1 MELEIHLQPEWRD
14 CLLSRVPER
23 AGLHAALEKA
33 VELLGGIESP
43 DEFVVTCD
51 ETDVPA
57 LRQAAQK
64 HCPPAVQFID
74 FAVQRSQLYRS
85 SWRSA

>member
-1 MELEIHLQPEWRD
+1 MDVEIHLQPEWRE
-14 CLLSRVPER
+14 CLLSRVSKK
-23 AGLHAALEKA
+23 AGIHTALEKA

-51 ETDVPA
+51 ETEVPV
-57 LRQAAQK
+57 LRQAAQV

-74 FAVQRSQLYRS
+74 FAVQRSALYRS
-85 SWRSA
+85 NRRSA

>member
-1 MELEIHLQPEWRD
+1 MGVEIHLQPEWRD
-14 CLLSRVPER
+14 CLLNSVSKK
-23 AGLHAALEKA
+23 AGIHTALEKA
-33 VELLGGIESP
+33 VELLGGIETL

-74 FAVQRSQLYRS
+74 FAVQRSELYRS
-85 SWRSA
+85 SRRSA

>member
-1 MELEIHLQPEWRD
+1 MELEIHLYPEWRD
-14 CLLSRVPER
+14 RLLKHFSDPSTIHV
-23 AGLHAALEKA
+23 ALENA
-33 VELLGGIESP
+33 VELLGVIETP
-43 DEFVVTCD
+43 DEFVAACD
-51 ETDVPA
+51 ETEVPA

-85 SWRSA
+85 SR

>member
-1 MELEIHLQPEWRD
+1 MDVEIHLQPEWRE
-14 CLLSRVPER
+14 CLLKRVSKR
-23 AGLHAALEKA
+23 AGIHSALEKA

-51 ETDVPA
+51 EAQVPV
-57 LRQAAQK
+57 LRQAAQQ

-74 FAVQRSQLYRS
+74 FAVQRSLLYRTS
-85 SWRSA
+85 RRSA